1 MFIFT
6 SNEMNLEMKT
16 KNNIRRFTEPLVY
29 IVLVAA
35 FGFITTVVNH
45 SGKEEQLR
53 DAEFVSLSIES
64 EIEALL
70 NQEETGVS
78 L

>member
-1 MFIFT
+1 
-6 SNEMNLEMKT
+6 MKT

-53 DAEFVSLSIES
+53 DAEFVSLSMES
-64 EIEALL
+64 ELEELL
-70 NQEETGVS
+70 SQEETGVS

>member
-1 MFIFT
+1 MKFII
-6 SNEMNLEMKT
+6 NEMILKMKT
-16 KNNIRRFTEPLVY
+16 KKNIHRLAEPLVY

-45 SGKEEQLR
+45 SQQENQVTDTEL
-53 DAEFVSLSIES
+53 VSLTFED
-64 EIEALL
+64 ELEALFY
-70 NQEETGVS
+70 QEETGVS

>member
-1 MFIFT
+1 
-6 SNEMNLEMKT
+6 MKA
-16 KNNIRRFTEPLVY
+16 KKNIRKWTEPLVY

-45 SGKEEQLR
+45 TGREDQLR
-53 DAEFVSLSIES
+53 DAEFVSLTLEN
-64 EIEALL
+64 EFEALFY
-70 NQEETGVS
+70 QEETGVS